1 MWQIFTE
8 HSWPRLA
15 GKIAIAVFA
24 FTLANAEWDLEGFI
38 LGFAWMLCEI
48 SKEPTARR
56 AFYSGFITAFLAYA
70 IQLKFF
76 YTLFGPG
83 ALILWSVLAL
93 FVGLFTLCLH
103 HIRSHWGRVITVIM
117 AAILWMGWEY
127 FRSELY
133 YLRFAWLTLGSTF
146 GDREGIGWM
155 LTLGVYGL
163 SGVIMLLGAL
173 VTELPF
179 WCRGGIAGIFGM
191 ALTCLAHIGEAHNEG
206 MAWEKVEFSQTDLSK
221 SILREASAE
230 TLTLPTLDLHSK
242 KVVLCGIQTEG
253 AMETEMLAALHLAAR
268 KHPGAAVLVLSEY
281 AFDGPVPDRIRDWA
295 KAAQRYVIAGGKEPA
310 GNTFENSAYVIGPD
324 GAVHFRQVKNIPIQ
338 FFKDGLP
345 ATEKKLWESPWGKF
359 GFPICYDLSYS
370 KVCDGY
376 VKQGAQGLITV
387 AMDLMEWGEKAHRL
401 NARMTRIR
409 AAEYN
414 LPIFRLASS
423 GISQCV
429 QPGGRTAKQT
439 PMDDQFN
446 LLLCEMKAG
455 PTGRFPLDRAF
466 CPLSSII
473 SWLVL
478 VVTLLHR
485 REEAI
490 ESVNLSELEM
500 AEAKRM

>member
-8 HSWPRLA
+8 LSWLRLA
-15 GKIAIAVFA
+15 GKIVIAVCA
-24 FTLANAEWDLEGFI
+24 FTLANAEWHLEGFI

-48 SKEPTARR
+48 SKEPSSRR

-103 HIRSHWGRVITVIM
+103 HARSHGSQVITIIM

-146 GDREGIGWM
+146 GDREGISWM
-155 LTLGVYGL
+155 LSLGVYGL
-163 SGVIMLLGAL
+163 SGAIMLLGAL
-173 VTELPF
+173 VAELPF
-179 WCRGGIAGIFGM
+179 WYRGGVAGILAM
-191 ALTCLAHIGEAHNEG
+191 ALTCLAHVGEADNEG
-206 MAWEKVEFSQTDLSK
+206 MAWEKLEISQTDLAK
-221 SILREASAE
+221 RVLREARAE
-230 TLTLPTLDLHSK
+230 TLDLPALDLHSQ

-268 KHPGAAVLVLSEY
+268 KHPGAAAFILSEY
-281 AFDGPVPDRIRDWA
+281 AFDGPVPDRIRAWA
-295 KAAQRYVIAGGKEPA
+295 KAAQRYVIAGGKEPV
-310 GNTFENSAYVIGPD
+310 GNAFENSVYVIGPD
-324 GAVHFRQVKNIPIQ
+324 GAVQFRQVKSIPIQ

-370 KVCDGY
+370 IVCDQF

-429 QPGGRTAKQT
+429 HPGGRTAKQT

-455 PTGRFPLDRAF
+455 PTGHCPVDRAI
-466 CPLSSII
+466 CPWSSII
-473 SWLVL
+473 GWLVL
-478 VVTLLHR
+478 ASALLR
-485 REEAI
+485 PRKETAS
-490 ESVNLSELEM
+490 SVNPPALEM
-500 AEAKRM
+500 VEVNRC